1 MLLAAACAM
10 QANVSLICAL
20 CVFKLPRA
28 EQVHIS
34 LKSSHELLASIRC
47 VRGDASSTMR
57 YKSTFSLRPLRSAIA
72 APGCEMFTDIE

>member
-1 MLLAAACAM
+1 M

-34 LKSSHELLASIRC
+34 LKSSHGLLESIRC
-47 VRGDASSTMR
+47 VRGDASGTMR
-57 YKSTFSLRPLRSAIA
+57 YKSTVFMR
-72 APGCEMFTDIE
+72 T